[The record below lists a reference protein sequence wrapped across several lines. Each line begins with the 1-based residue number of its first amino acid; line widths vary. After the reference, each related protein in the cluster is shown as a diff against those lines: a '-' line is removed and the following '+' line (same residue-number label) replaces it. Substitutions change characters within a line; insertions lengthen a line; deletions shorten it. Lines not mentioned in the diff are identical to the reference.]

1 MHDGPVMEVE
11 INSSPVHG
19 PQQGDVS
26 HRTFCK
32 HVTVKFITGSFG
44 VRFLLLRCS
53 INDDV
58 VIKCRR
64 GAVCTFLS

>member
-26 HRTFCK
+26 HRTFCNMLQLN
-32 HVTVKFITGSFG
+32 
-44 VRFLLLRCS
+44 LLL
-53 INDDV
+53 
-58 VIKCRR
+58 
-64 GAVCTFLS
+64 GPLE